1 MDVDFQ
7 EYIDK
12 AKSVNTKYSETS
24 AYNALKRFMLSLNID
39 TEPNNLPP
47 AELSKL
53 LCNFFIHGRKKD
65 GTNFEPDSLSTIS
78 RGIQRYL
85 ISKRYGYDILHD
97 EQFSECKRVIQAKR
111 KILRKSG
118 KGNLPN
124 ATRELEPS
132 EVEILFKERYFSG
145 DNADSLINA
154 GLSLGIKF

>member
-53 LCNFFIHGRKKD
+53 LCNFFIHGKKKD

-78 RGIQRYL
+78 REY
-85 ISKRYGYDILHD
+85 S
-97 EQFSECKRVIQAKR
+97 V
-111 KILRKSG
+111 
-118 KGNLPN
+118 
-124 ATRELEPS
+124 T
-132 EVEILFKERYFSG
+132 LFLNDMVMIFCTMNNFQSV
-145 DNADSLINA
+145 NV
-154 GLSLGIKF
+154 